1 MLGVS
6 RLLAGSV
13 TEADA
18 LRYKRQSGAL
28 PPHLLHYSEDKK
40 PVVVWF
46 GMTCHQEIDV
56 YGRGIKVLSSVPCRP
71 CWQSSCSL
79 ETKCYRELPWTMM
92 AGAIAEMAETIQRD
106 GSWKGERLLG
116 TFPPKDRIQPP
127 LGISPGPIL

>member
-40 PVVVWF
+40 PVVVW
-46 GMTCHQEIDV
+46 TSTQ
-56 YGRGIKVLSSVPCRP
+56 R
-71 CWQSSCSL
+71 CS
-79 ETKCYRELPWTMM
+79 TAPT
-92 AGAIAEMAETIQRD
+92 ATATPSTASTPA
-106 GSWKGERLLG
+106 S
-116 TFPPKDRIQPP
+116 
-127 LGISPGPIL
+127 